1 MMMIIAS
8 YRNDDDRHHDDDCI
22 VFYDRQSFST
32 KINFILLMFFFL
44 QKISPENIFAGLMRQ
59 APSSI
64 TGKIICIVVEA
75 FWQHKWT

>member
-1 MMMIIAS
+1 MKACSYGSWILMIGNLS
-8 YRNDDDRHHDDDCI
+8 PLNFFY
-22 VFYDRQSFST
+22 VFFVQ
-32 KINFILLMFFFL
+32 N
-44 QKISPENIFAGLMRQ
+44 ISPENIFAGLMRQ

>member
-1 MMMIIAS
+1 MKACSYGSWILMIGNLSPLKSIS
-8 YRNDDDRHHDDDCI
+8 FFN
-22 VFYDRQSFST
+22 VFFV
-32 KINFILLMFFFL
+32 